1 MVCYERNGP
10 TCCISLG
17 LRIMSQNPKARTAS
31 ASNAVGHVSLFGPPP
46 ILPGEDAATYDA
58 LLAQVSTGV
67 KPSDAIEKIWVR
79 DVMDSS
85 WEIFRLRRVKTS
97 LIAKSIPSALRTT
110 LAPLAHAD
118 DDSEWMDVL
127 IKKWVAQKPSAIKQ
141 VNRLLA
147 SAKLTFD
154 TVIARAVMANIDD
167 IERIDRCITIA
178 EGRRDR
184 ILREIDRRRAA
195 FAQALRDKMQDV
207 EDAEFETIE
216 PKVIVSTGT
225 AKSAA

>member
-1 MVCYERNGP
+1 MN
-10 TCCISLG
+10 
-17 LRIMSQNPKARTAS
+17 QNPKAGTAS

-58 LLAQVSTGV
+58 LLARVSTGV
-67 KPSDAIEKIWVR
+67 KPSDIIEEIWVR

-85 WEIFRLRRVKTS
+85 WEIFRLRRVKIS
-97 LIAKSIPSALRTT
+97 LIAQSIPDILRGI
-110 LAPLAHAD
+110 LAPLADAD
-118 DDSEWMDVL
+118 AYSEWMDAL

-147 SAKLTFD
+147 SANLTFD
-154 TVIARAVMANIDD
+154 TVIARAFMANFEY

-207 EDAEFETIE
+207 EDAEFETIK
-216 PKVIVSTGT
+216 PKAIVSTGT

>member
-1 MVCYERNGP
+1 
-10 TCCISLG
+10 
-17 LRIMSQNPKARTAS
+17 
-31 ASNAVGHVSLFGPPP
+31 
-46 ILPGEDAATYDA
+46 
-58 LLAQVSTGV
+58 
-67 KPSDAIEKIWVR
+67 
-79 DVMDSS
+79 MDSS

-118 DDSEWMDVL
+118 HDSEWMDVL